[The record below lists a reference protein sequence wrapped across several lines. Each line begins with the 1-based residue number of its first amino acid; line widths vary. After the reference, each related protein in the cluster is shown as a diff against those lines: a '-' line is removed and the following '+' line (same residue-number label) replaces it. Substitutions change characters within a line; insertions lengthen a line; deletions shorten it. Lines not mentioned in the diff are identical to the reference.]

1 MKIAEYLKST
11 PDRMWDYAAQMGV
24 THAVGRMPDGRME
37 EVASSLDRLAAMQK
51 TYLNRGFTLD
61 VIEPAP
67 LNQALKRGTDGRD
80 RELETMRALVRNMG
94 RLGIS
99 TLCYNWTVHFNWV
112 RNVFDFRERGGALAC
127 GYRHADWPQ
136 DELTEIG
143 VLTREE
149 LWKNYEYFLKAV
161 VPVAE
166 ESGVDLAIHPSDPP
180 IDTIRGVGRIFTSVA
195 DFEKA
200 MALYPSPRNGITLC
214 QGTVRLMDDCQDLP
228 ATIRRLAPYVRYVHF
243 RDVAGDKL
251 DFHETFHDNGPTD
264 MAECVRAYDE
274 VGFDGFARVDHVPT
288 LAGEPTDTPGYA
300 LLGRL
305 FAVGYFKG
313 LLEMNSKSKE
323 RKK

>member
-51 TYLNRGFTLD
+51 TYRDRGFTLD

-67 LNQALKRGTDGRD
+67 LNQALKRGIDGRD

-149 LWKNYEYFLKAV
+149 LAKFIRDYAL
-161 VPVAE
+161 
-166 ESGVDLAIHPSDPP
+166 GVCRA
-180 IDTIRGVGRIFTSVA
+180 SVA
-195 DFEKA
+195 DYKIPRKLQINFEP
-200 MALYPSPRNGITLC
+200 LERTPS
-214 QGTVRLMDDCQDLP
+214 MK
-228 ATIRRLAPYVRYVHF
+228 IRRVVY
-243 RDVAGDKL
+243 AGTL
-251 DFHETFHDNGPTD
+251 DE
-264 MAECVRAYDE
+264 
-274 VGFDGFARVDHVPT
+274 
-288 LAGEPTDTPGYA
+288 
-300 LLGRL
+300 
-305 FAVGYFKG
+305 
-313 LLEMNSKSKE
+313 S
-323 RKK
+323 